1 MCVVFD
7 MKLVLEFI
15 YFIFKNLFWFVIDF
29 NNISDI
35 VKFFGIENSG
45 DLIKKLCY
53 FILKN
58 KLFVR
63 VVVEFNR
70 NIKFLLFVVIFDGV
84 YGYRLVVDLLD
95 SVLKLLLMLL
105 VLVLIGFVVIDDFI
119 SVWDWDIIV
128 VIDVGYGGYDL
139 GLIGLVGI
147 YEKYIILSIV
157 KKLEDMINWEWG
169 MCVIMIC
176 GDDYYVF
183 FNWCFEIVCEKKVDL
198 FIFIYVD
205 VFS

>member
-183 FNWCFEIVCEKKVDL
+183 FNWCFEIVWEKKVDL